1 MIPLHQEMCL
11 NLHDELVGFRGDKVE
26 VIWPVAGRGKVK

>member
-1 MIPLHQEMCL
+1 MAL
-11 NLHDELVGFRGDKVE
+11 NLHDELVGVRGDRVE